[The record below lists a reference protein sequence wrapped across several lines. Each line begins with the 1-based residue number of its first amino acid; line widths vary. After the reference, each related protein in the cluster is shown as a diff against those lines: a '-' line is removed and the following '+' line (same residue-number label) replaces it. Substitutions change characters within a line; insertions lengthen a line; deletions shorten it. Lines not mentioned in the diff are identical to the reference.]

1 MAENP
6 YDLWITLFFMFKSS
20 IVNEDYNEALR
31 VSEYANWCI
40 SKTSSSDISGPH
52 QATLMGFYESIA
64 YEKSIWPKLGKALPE
79 RQFLENIGTFRYCLN
94 ESEIE
99 LMNQGF
105 TLSKK

>member
-1 MAENP
+1 
-6 YDLWITLFFMFKSS
+6 
-20 IVNEDYNEALR
+20 
-31 VSEYANWCI
+31 
-40 SKTSSSDISGPH
+40 
-52 QATLMGFYESIA
+52 MGFYESIA

-99 LMNQGF
+99 LMKQGF